1 MKHYDGHLKI
11 QNAEK
16 LSDKKKIDVIAQN
29 SKKFINI
36 GFDSFIVMDSFRF
49 RTASLD
55 KLESM
60 TKYDNTD
67 EKDES
72 KWILRDHWQS
82 DCRYSSKIYIFK
94 TEKCLDLLIEK
105 GVYPYDYTNAFE
117 KFHEE
122 QLPSKE

>member
-1 MKHYDGHLKI
+1 MRNYDGHLII

-16 LSDKKKIDVIAQN
+16 LSNKEKKVVAQN
-29 SKKFINI
+29 SNKSITI
-36 GFDSFIVMDSFRF
+36 GFDSLIVKDSFSF

-55 KLESM
+55 KLVSM

-82 DCRYSSKIYIFK
+82 DWRYSSQSDIFK
-94 TEKCLDLLIEK
+94 QKS
-105 GVYPYDYTNAFE
+105 V
-117 KFHEE
+117 
-122 QLPSKE
+122 

>member
-1 MKHYDGHLKI
+1 MRNYDGHLII

-16 LSDKKKIDVIAQN
+16 LSNKEKINVIAQN
-29 SKKFINI
+29 SNKSINI
-36 GFDSFIVMDSFRF
+36 GFDSLIVKDSFSF

-55 KLESM
+55 KLVSM

-82 DCRYSSKIYIFK
+82 DCRYSSQSDIFK
-94 TEKCLDLLIEK
+94 QKR
-105 GVYPYDYTNAFE
+105 V
-117 KFHEE
+117 
-122 QLPSKE
+122 